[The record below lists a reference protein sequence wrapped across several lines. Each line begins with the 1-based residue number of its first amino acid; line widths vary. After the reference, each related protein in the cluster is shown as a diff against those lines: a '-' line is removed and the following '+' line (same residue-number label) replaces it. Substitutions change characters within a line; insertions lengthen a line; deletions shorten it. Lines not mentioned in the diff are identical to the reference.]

1 MNAKTFLLSIIWR
14 FFSFKGVITYHSHYG
29 SPCSCLILYLQI
41 TFRGQRGTP
50 RLVLQ
55 PVELQEGRNLNRS
68 CTRVVSVERTRD
80 NLNRC
85 MYRSRKIST
94 FSRDV
99 SCLLA
104 CHAHS
109 QFLLNEIYIKTGEQ
123 IRLSVRFLCI

>member
-1 MNAKTFLLSIIWR
+1 MNMEYFGNQKSKTPFVVNTKTALILVIEG
-14 FFSFKGVITYHSHYG
+14 FFSFKGMITFHSHYG

-85 MYRSRKIST
+85 MYSVQIQRNQYIFKG
-94 FSRDV
+94 
-99 SCLLA
+99 CLLFISMS
-104 CHAHS
+104 CS
-109 QFLLNEIYIKTGEQ
+109 
-123 IRLSVRFLCI
+123 